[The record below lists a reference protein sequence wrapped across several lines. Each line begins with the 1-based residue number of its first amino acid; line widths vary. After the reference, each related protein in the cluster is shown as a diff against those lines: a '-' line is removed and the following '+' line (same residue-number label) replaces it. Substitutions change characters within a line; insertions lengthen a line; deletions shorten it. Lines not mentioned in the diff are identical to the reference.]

1 MINLSIII
9 PTWNTANITLQCI
22 RSLKKYLK
30 NFPLEIIVVDN
41 ASTDDTVAKLKKEQ
55 GIVIIQNKTNFGFA
69 KACNIGAKKAT
80 GDYLFFLN
88 SDMMAVDDS
97 LIDMYQYLKN
107 NPKIGIIG
115 PKFLNLDKTPQ
126 ASVFPPQTALN
137 AFKEF
142 FLGQQTYSKYYPK
155 SQKPLAVH
163 SLSGGAMLL
172 SKKLFHQIGG
182 WDQRYFMYFEDLELC
197 RQVRHLGLE
206 IFYFPQCRFIHRHGA
221 SGHQVAD
228 SANQWRRLIPGSKLY
243 HGTFNHYLI
252 NGIIWLS
259 QKLK

>member
-1 MINLSIII
+1 MRTIDRSSDYAALRGIFLAVSSQHVDQALAAGLDHGHH
-9 PTWNTANITLQCI
+9 TASRLVEQAQEL
-22 RSLKKYLK
+22 RHRHGDHSEKLGAER
-30 NFPLEIIVVDN
+30 FERRQFRDRLE
-41 ASTDDTVAKLKKEQ
+41 L
-55 GIVIIQNKTNFGFA
+55 
-69 KACNIGAKKAT
+69 
-80 GDYLFFLN
+80 L
-88 SDMMAVDDS
+88 AVDDS
-97 LIDMYQYLKN
+97 LVDMYQYLKN
-107 NPKIGIIG
+107 NQKIGIIG
-115 PKFLNLDKTPQ
+115 PKFLNLDKSPQ

-142 FLGQQTYSKYYPK
+142 FLGQKTYSKYYPK

-172 SKKLFHQIGG
+172 SKKLFNQIGG